1 MSYTFDSHQG
11 LIFVQAELTGPKGNA
26 VVKLARDTGATRTLV
41 NVDILVIIGYEP
53 ALAKDPIDLTT
64 GSGVESNFFT
74 YCMGNALFR
83 RFTTDHAIGIG

>member
-26 VVKLARDTGATRTLV
+26 VVKLALDTGATRTLV

-53 ALAKDPIDLTT
+53 ALAKNPIDVTT
-64 GSGVESNFFT
+64 GSGVESGVMKIIN
-74 YCMGNALFR
+74 
-83 RFTTDHAIGIG
+83 D